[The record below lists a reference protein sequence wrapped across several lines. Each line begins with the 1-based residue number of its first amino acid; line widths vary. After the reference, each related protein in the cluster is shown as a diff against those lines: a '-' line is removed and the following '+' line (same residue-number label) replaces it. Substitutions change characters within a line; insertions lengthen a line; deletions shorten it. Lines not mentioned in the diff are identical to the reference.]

1 MKLEMAEWK
10 FEKVFLPNSSTGHKL
25 VVNTLFFNEAAVLC
39 SPIPYWLGG
48 VGLGLGL
55 TGKLGRAWVGAWV
68 VVM

>member
-39 SPIPYWLGG
+39 SPDPCRLVADKYWVWG
-48 VGLGLGL
+48 
-55 TGKLGRAWVGAWV
+55 
-68 VVM
+68 